1 MLGKRWIRTAAS
13 VGIAAATAIAGTM
26 LGAMPA
32 NAAQSMYRI
41 VNTLPAAPG
50 TDPWATVP
58 TMAIDPATNTM
69 FALVSSSTA
78 SSLTVL
84 DLAAGSVSKT
94 LPLPHIPNGV
104 DIDAGRG
111 LVYVTIA
118 DTTAGTASLAVFS
131 TTSKTQ
137 VATIPLGSVN
147 LVGSSGNSGMAV
159 DTATG
164 SVYLVGTRSVGGTPT
179 PSILVLT
186 AAQIASAV
194 GGTGVTPTAVPL
206 PSTTQGPSAVTV
218 DAAAGIVYAVTMS
231 PTASTL
237 YAFSTAT
244 NALTKTVPLTGV
256 ADVATVDPATGTV
269 YVSRRTA
276 PSATTYELAL
286 VPRGASAVSS
296 TIELPAQAESL
307 EVDPTAG
314 TLYAAVSQ
322 PFEGGTINEVF
333 AIDTASKEVVAGLP
347 VTTPADV
354 AVNPA
359 TGTAYVSG
367 ARSGDTLISV
377 LRKLTTDRVA
387 GSDRFATSVAVSKKA
402 FPGTAPVVYVASG
415 LNYPDALAAGPA
427 ATKRGGPLLLTPP
440 TGLTADVAAEVS
452 RLKPTTIVVAGG
464 PASVSDHV
472 LSQLRTAAPSATV
485 NRAAGDDRFA
495 TSRSVA
501 KGAFSTA
508 NTVYL
513 ASGANFP
520 DALSAGGAAGS
531 KGAPVLLV
539 DGAASSVDS
548 ATAALLKSL
557 GTKKVELVGGS
568 AVMSSGVELSLTQS
582 GYTVDRLA
590 GQDRYA
596 TAEAVNV
603 STYPTASTAVIA
615 TGFGYADAL
624 AASSWAGKTSSPLY
638 LAPGSCVPSGVL
650 ADMGRLGVRTVT
662 LVGGPTVLNAGVEFL
677 TPCDGL

>member
-1 MLGKRWIRTAAS
+1 M
-13 VGIAAATAIAGTM
+13 GIAAATAIAGTV

-58 TMAIDPATNTM
+58 TMAVDPATNTM
-69 FALVSSSTA
+69 FALVSSSSA

-111 LVYVTIA
+111 LVYVTVA
-118 DTTAGTASLAVFS
+118 DTTPGTASLAVFA
-131 TTSKTQ
+131 TATKTQ
-137 VATIPLGSVN
+137 VATIPLGTVN

-164 SVYLVGTRSVGGTPT
+164 SVYFVGTRSVGGTPT
-179 PSILVLT
+179 PSLLVLT
-186 AAQIASAV
+186 AAQIASAI

-206 PSTTQGPSAVTV
+206 PPTMQGPIAVTV
-218 DAAAGIVYAVTMS
+218 DAAGGVVYAATSS

-237 YAFSTAT
+237 YAFSTST
-244 NALTKTVPLTGV
+244 NALKATVPLTGV
-256 ADVATVDPATGTV
+256 AGVATVDPATGTV

-276 PSATTYELAL
+276 PSSTTYELAL

-296 TIELPAQAESL
+296 TIPLPAQAESL
-307 EVDPTAG
+307 EVDQTAG

-322 PFEGGTINEVF
+322 PFEGGTINEVL
-333 AIDTASKEVVAGLP
+333 AIGTASKSIVAGVP
-347 VTTPADV
+347 VSAPADV
-354 AVNPA
+354 AVNPT

-367 ARSGDTLISV
+367 ARAGDTLISV
-377 LRKLTTDRVA
+377 VRKLTTDRVA
-387 GSDRFATSVAVSKKA
+387 GSDRFATSVAVSKRA
-402 FPGTAPVVYVASG
+402 FPGTAPVVYIASG

-427 ATKRGGPLLLTPP
+427 AAKRGGPLLLTPA
-440 TGLTADVAAEVS
+440 TGLTADVAAEVA
-452 RLKPTTIVVAGG
+452 RLKPAKIVVAGG
-464 PASVSDHV
+464 LASVSDRV
-472 LSQLRTAAPSATV
+472 LSQLRTAAPSASV
-485 NRAAGDDRFA
+485 SREAGDDRFA
-495 TSRSVA
+495 TSRSVV
-501 KGAFSTA
+501 KGAFTSA
-508 NTVYL
+508 STVYL
-513 ASGANFP
+513 ASGTNFP

-539 DGAASSVDS
+539 DGAASGIDS
-548 ATAALLKSL
+548 ATSALLTSL
-557 GTKKVELVGGS
+557 GARTVKLVGGS
-568 AVMSSGVELSLTQS
+568 SVMSSGIELALTGA

-590 GQDRYA
+590 GWDRYS

-603 STYPTASTAVIA
+603 NTYANASTAVLA
-615 TGFGYADAL
+615 TGFGYPDAL
-624 AASSWAGKTSSPLY
+624 AASSWAGTTSSPLY
-638 LAPGSCVPSGVL
+638 LAPGDCVPSGVL

-662 LVGGPTVLNAGVEFL
+662 LIGGPAVLTTAVEYL
-677 TPCDGL
+677 TPCNW